1 MNIGIYGGTFDPP
14 HRGHIAAAKAAMSAL
29 HLDRLLLIP
38 DAVPPHKALP
48 EGSPTA
54 QQRCDMAVLAT
65 AELGRLAEASDMELR
80 RAGGRSALRRWRI
93 SRPSAGSGRTTPP
106 PLPPRRS
113 GWSGTTAR
121 P

>member
-14 HRGHIAAAKAAMSAL
+14 HRGHIAAAKAAVSAL

-54 QQRCDMAVLAT
+54 QQRCDMAVLAP
-65 AELGRLAEASDMELR
+65 AELGCPTFLLPYGE
-80 RAGGRSALRRWRI
+80 GGCRF
-93 SRPSAGSGRTTPP
+93 PG
-106 PLPPRRS
+106 
-113 GWSGTTAR
+113 AR
-121 P
+121 QEML

>member
-14 HRGHIAAAKAAMSAL
+14 HRGHIAAAKAAVSAL

-54 QQRCDMAVLAT
+54 QQRYDMAVLAT
-65 AELGRLAEASDMELR
+65 AGLGRQA
-80 RAGGRSALRRWRI
+80 
-93 SRPSAGSGRTTPP
+93 
-106 PLPPRRS
+106 
-113 GWSGTTAR
+113 
-121 P
+121 